1 MHQYVGCTPEGP
13 YYIGQCER
21 QRCAVLGC
29 HRFIRRDDR
38 GFARYCPAVTQVVG
52 FEMYSGFRAA
62 NINRS
67 PELSI
72 F

>member
-13 YYIGQCER
+13 YYI
-21 QRCAVLGC
+21 GC